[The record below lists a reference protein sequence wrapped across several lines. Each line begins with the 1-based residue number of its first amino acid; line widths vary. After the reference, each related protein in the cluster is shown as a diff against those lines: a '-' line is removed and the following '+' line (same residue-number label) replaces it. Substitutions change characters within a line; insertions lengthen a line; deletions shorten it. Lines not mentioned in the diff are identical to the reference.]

1 MKLEKHIVEY
11 EEHFVRKVRVGVKAG
26 SPKMAERKVAR
37 IYQKGMALTDT
48 KESQVVA
55 FDSHLDYDQEVVF
68 NAVEVVPLDTDFPP
82 PAGLERPKT
91 LDERSEAA
99 FEACKCLIAA
109 LAIPYPNRGPDLH
122 NFQMALEHAL
132 RAVPPGERK
141 AVNKYARSRKKE
153 LEEWLKTVRETAQ
166 REAESGTSCEEP

>member
-1 MKLEKHIVEY
+1 MKLEKHVVEY
-11 EEHFVRKVRVGVKAG
+11 EEHLVRRVRVGVKAG

-37 IYQKGMALTDT
+37 IYQKGLALTNT
-48 KESQVVA
+48 KDSEVVS
-55 FDSHLDYDQEVVF
+55 FTSDLDYDQEVVF
-68 NAVEVVPLDTDFPP
+68 NAVDVVELDTEFPTP
-82 PAGLERPKT
+82 PGLERPAS

-122 NFQMALEHAL
+122 NLQMAFEHAM

-141 AVNKYARSRKKE
+141 PINKYPRSRKKE
-153 LEEWLKTVRETAQ
+153 LDEWLKAI
-166 REAESGTSCEEP
+166 REAARREAGVGEAGDGE